1 MDMTISRSSE
11 AVLRRDDVQLF
22 QTEGR
27 IIMMAQDNVALRSAR
42 AVNAFVMLEKVLRAK
57 VNAAEL
63 FVVDFTITALE
74 FKLQSA
80 RLDLTEAAVLV
91 V

>member
-11 AVLRRDDVQLF
+11 AVLGRDDVQLF
-22 QTEGR
+22 QTESR
-27 IIMMAQDNVALRSAR
+27 VIMMAQDNVALGGAR
-42 AVNAFVMLEKVLRAK
+42 AVNAFVVLEKVLRAK
-57 VNAAEL
+57 VDAAEL
-63 FVVDFTITALE
+63 FVVDFTITALK

>member
-1 MDMTISRSSE
+1 MDMTISRSGE

-22 QTEGR
+22 QAKRRVIVMT
-27 IIMMAQDNVALRSAR
+27 QDDVALGGAR
-42 AVNAFVMLEKVLRAK
+42 AVNTLVVLEKVLGPKVDAAK
-57 VNAAEL
+57 L
-63 FVVDFTITALE
+63 FVVDFTVTAFE

-80 RLDLTEAAVLV
+80 RLDLTVAAVLV